1 MTLIYLFLL
10 FFNTLMADQIDLIY
24 KGVNYR
30 FPLIEGTENESAID
44 IKTLRA
50 QTGLITLDPGFKN
63 TGSCQSEITFLDGE
77 EGILRYRGYAIEDLA
92 NNASFIEVAYLL
104 IFGDLPNSEQLD
116 QFEDEI
122 RDYALVDED
131 FKIILKS
138 FPKSAHPMGI
148 LSSLTS
154 ALIAFN
160 PSSVDI
166 NSEKEF
172 REAIIMLLAKFP
184 VLASWTHRKTVFIFH
199 TQTCYRLVVQV
210 QVTDLQVLV
219 GLSSR
224 FIYRKTMIL

>member
-1 MTLIYLFLL
+1 MTLISLFLP
-10 FFNTLMADQIDLIY
+10 FFITLMADEIDLIY
-24 KGVNYR
+24 KGVKYN
-30 FPLIEGTENESAID
+30 FPIVQGTENESAID

-63 TGSCQSEITFLDGE
+63 TGSCESEITFLNGE
-77 EGILRYRGYAIEDLA
+77 EGILRYRGYDIEDLA

-104 IFGDLPNSEQLD
+104 IFGDLPSADQLD
-116 QFEDEI
+116 DFEDEI

-172 REAIIMLLAKFP
+172 REAILMLLAKFP
-184 VLASWTHRKTVFIFH
+184 VLAAFQRAPKPALANSAPLFAPFS
-199 TQTCYRLVVQV
+199 LSN
-210 QVTDLQVLV
+210 VTTYNRPARAF
-219 GLSSR
+219 STSTS
-224 FIYRKTMIL
+224 I